1 MNQEYRNIRDFGAV
15 GDGMTDDTSALE
27 QALSYE
33 GAVFFPA
40 GVYILK
46 KQLRPKTSLC
56 WFGEGNS
63 SIVRFY
69 PADDSRPE
77 IRTLDDG
84 TKLRVYENRMI
95 FMKNGRHL
103 EIRDMKIDANK
114 EAFVS
119 DACHIGASQYDY
131 VSCLEVWGTKRV
143 VLEGAEFTN
152 GLIEGVYIYK
162 TQNVQ
167 IKNCKFYEN
176 GLWQEDASGL
186 HIDEVSSQDSNVF
199 VSDCEFFRNGFNGL
213 LLNNVH
219 HAVINHIH
227 CHHNGFDGAS
237 LWCGASECIFTDVL
251 SHHNRS
257 GMNFRSNFTVRLD
270 NQNGSA
276 SSYSEN
282 NIVNNLVTFKNDFG
296 ILWGCARNLTVYGW
310 YGRDCFTHALYYGSD
325 DGDMTGTILGANLSP
340 SVEEINNEYE
350 NKSQLKLT
358 VSEDTADYAL
368 WHSMVQE
375 KINAFGE

>member
-46 KQLRPKTSLC
+46 KQLRPETSLC

-119 DACHIGASQYDY
+119 DACLFQTEKYQTSSRG
-131 VSCLEVWGTKRV
+131 RV
-143 VLEGAEFTN
+143 
-152 GLIEGVYIYK
+152 
-162 TQNVQ
+162 
-167 IKNCKFYEN
+167 
-176 GLWQEDASGL
+176 
-186 HIDEVSSQDSNVF
+186 
-199 VSDCEFFRNGFNGL
+199 
-213 LLNNVH
+213 
-219 HAVINHIH
+219 
-227 CHHNGFDGAS
+227 
-237 LWCGASECIFTDVL
+237 
-251 SHHNRS
+251 
-257 GMNFRSNFTVRLD
+257 
-270 NQNGSA
+270 
-276 SSYSEN
+276 
-282 NIVNNLVTFKNDFG
+282 
-296 ILWGCARNLTVYGW
+296 
-310 YGRDCFTHALYYGSD
+310 
-325 DGDMTGTILGANLSP
+325 
-340 SVEEINNEYE
+340 
-350 NKSQLKLT
+350 
-358 VSEDTADYAL
+358 
-368 WHSMVQE
+368 
-375 KINAFGE
+375 